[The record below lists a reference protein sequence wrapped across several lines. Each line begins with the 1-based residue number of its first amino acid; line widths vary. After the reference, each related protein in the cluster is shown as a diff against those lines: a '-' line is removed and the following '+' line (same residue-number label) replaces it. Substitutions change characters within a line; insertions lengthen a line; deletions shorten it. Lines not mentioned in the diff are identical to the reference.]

1 MASRCIE
8 PARRPV
14 DAELTA
20 VPSKSVTHRALV
32 AAAIAKGTSE
42 LRSPLDADD
51 TRATREGLRSMGV
64 RIEDRGDVWT
74 VAGAAGAI
82 RGGGS
87 IDAGASGTTARFLT
101 ALAAIGSEPS
111 TIDGGARLRQRP
123 MQELVGALR
132 AAGASVSSRDGGRL
146 PIRAGGVPVPGGAV
160 EVAAGRSSQFASAL
174 LLAAPA
180 FLDGLRLDVPPPRVS
195 FPYVSLTIEILRCFG
210 ARVDRESEGRFLV
223 PRQTLTAASIEIEGD
238 HSSASYLLAATAI
251 VGGRLRLEGL
261 RADSAQPDARFLR
274 DLAALGCTV
283 ARGDGPA
290 VTLEASG
297 EIPSFA
303 WNLSDAPDLAP
314 TAAVLALFAGGA
326 CRLSGLDHLRF
337 KESDRMDAL
346 ASNLERCGARVE
358 VAGGTLTIETP
369 GRGALTGAT
378 IRVASDHRTA
388 MAFAVAGLAIPG
400 VRLDE
405 PEAVAKSYPGFW
417 DDLARLTGIRTGS

>member
-14 DAELTA
+14 DAALTA
-20 VPSKSVTHRALV
+20 VPSKSATHRALV

-42 LRSPLDADD
+42 IRFPLDADD
-51 TRATREGLRSMGV
+51 TRATREGLRAMGV
-64 RIEDRGDVWT
+64 RIEDRDGVWA
-74 VAGAAGAI
+74 VEGAAGAI

-101 ALAAIGSEPS
+101 ALAAVGSDPS
-111 TIDGGARLRQRP
+111 TIDGSPRLRERP
-123 MQELVGALR
+123 MQELVEALR
-132 AAGASVSSRDGGRL
+132 AAGAGVVAREGGRL
-146 PIRAGGVPVPGGAV
+146 PIRAGGTPVRGGAV
-160 EVAAGRSSQFASAL
+160 QVAAGRSSQFASAL

-180 FLDGLRLDVPPPRVS
+180 FVEGLRLDVPAPRVS
-195 FPYVSLTIEILRCFG
+195 FPYVTLTVEMLGRFG
-210 ARVDRESEGRFLV
+210 ARVDREAEGRFAV
-223 PRQTLTAASIEIEGD
+223 PRQTLTAATIEIEGD

-251 VGGRLRLEGL
+251 VGGRLRLAGL

-274 DLAALGCTV
+274 DLAGLGCTV
-283 ARGDGPA
+283 TRDGASA

-297 EIPSFA
+297 EIPAFV
-303 WNLSDAPDLAP
+303 WDLSDAPDLAP
-314 TAAVLALFAGGA
+314 TAAVLALFSRGP
-326 CRLSGLDHLRF
+326 CRLTGLDHLRF

-346 ASNLERCGARVE
+346 ASNLERCGARVD
-358 VAGGTLTIETP
+358 VADGTLSIGPP
-369 GRGALTGAT
+369 GRSALTAAE

-400 VRLDE
+400 VCLDE

-417 DDLARLTGIRTGS
+417 DDLARLTAIRTGS